1 MDIFLAA
8 SGSGEAQRPGRKPRP
23 GADRLA
29 ISMHLSKSARSWLT
43 ATAGAVIIAAGVCLL
58 KRESLSGSLASLMQ
72 VFSDGC
78 FIAGAL
84 YFCVYL
90 LMRISRAGGFDMS
103 GYLGHAM
110 ARLFSRRKEEDK
122 PGKDYYTYRTEKE
135 EARQARQPSP
145 VQRMLLWIGLSFLL
159 LSVLLVGGYFLA
171 A

>member
-1 MDIFLAA
+1 MRWAHAL
-8 SGSGEAQRPGRKPRP
+8 P
-23 GADRLA
+23 GAERLA

-58 KRESLSGSLASLMQ
+58 KRGCLNGSLSSLMQ
-72 VFSDGC
+72 VLSDGC

-84 YFCVYL
+84 YFSVYL